1 MKKNSSS
8 VLIVF
13 VCLLHLSISCQNIK
27 KEGTKA
33 TTKNE
38 PQSSQSFDSLAI
50 ATFFK
55 KHPAFQKY
63 QKEVATLYQQQEYNF
78 IWFDSKGVKEIGY
91 LLYNK
96 ASHLTLEG
104 IYTNLPYQKQ
114 LDAIFQEESN
124 DSSPNTESELLISC
138 MYMYYSAKV
147 FTGLPVEK
155 RTELGW
161 YLPRKKLSVITYLD
175 SILVNPSLINEDEK
189 EISGQYYRLREQ
201 LKKYR
206 ALEQK
211 EWGPIVVDL
220 KKTYIKIGD
229 SIPEIAIIRNRMY
242 LLGDLD
248 SDSKSNVYDANLAE
262 GINRYINRNGL
273 TPTTSLSKQLLSH
286 LNISIANRMKTIIV
300 NMERWRWFASP
311 IAKDKRFVFIN
322 IPAYQ
327 LRYFEN
333 GKPLLESKVVVGKSV
348 HKTVVFSAPMKYIV
362 FNPYWNVPTSIVK
375 KEILP
380 AIEKNSNYLSL
391 HNMEWNKG
399 GIRQKPGPKNALGK
413 VKFIFPNS
421 NAIYLH
427 DTPSKSLFDQEKR
440 DFSHGCIRLEKPKE
454 LAQLILK
461 NDPHWTHEKIEKAM
475 NSSIEKWYTLPQ
487 PIPVYIG
494 YFTAWV
500 TKEGN
505 IHFYD
510 NVYQR
515 DDRLA
520 RLLLE
525 E

>member
-1 MKKNSSS
+1 
-8 VLIVF
+8 
-13 VCLLHLSISCQNIK
+13 
-27 KEGTKA
+27 
-33 TTKNE
+33 
-38 PQSSQSFDSLAI
+38 
-50 ATFFK
+50 
-55 KHPAFQKY
+55 
-63 QKEVATLYQQQEYNF
+63 
-78 IWFDSKGVKEIGY
+78 
-91 LLYNK
+91 
-96 ASHLTLEG
+96 
-104 IYTNLPYQKQ
+104 
-114 LDAIFQEESN
+114 
-124 DSSPNTESELLISC
+124 
-138 MYMYYSAKV
+138 
-147 FTGLPVEK
+147 
-155 RTELGW
+155 
-161 YLPRKKLSVITYLD
+161 
-175 SILVNPSLINEDEK
+175 VNPSLINEDEK

-211 EWGPIVVDL
+211 EWSPIVLDL
-220 KKTYIKIGD
+220 KKTDIQNGD
-229 SIPEIAIIRNRMY
+229 SDPEIAIIRNRLY

-248 SDSKSNVYDANLAE
+248 SDSKSNVYDANLGE
-262 GINRYINRNGL
+262 GIDRYVNRNGL
-273 TPTTSLSKQLLSH
+273 TPTTTLSEQLLSH
-286 LNISIANRMKTIIV
+286 LNISIARRMKTIIV

-311 IAKDKRFVFIN
+311 IARDKRFVFIN
-322 IPAYQ
+322 IPSYQ

-362 FNPYWNVPTSIVK
+362 FSPYWNVPANIVK

-461 NDPHWTHEKIEKAM
+461 NDLHWTHEKIEKAM

-510 NVYQR
+510 DVYQR